1 MENNGELKKTK
12 VEYLK
17 ILTKLMNP
25 SKINQKREKT
35 QNTQKISRALST
47 KEIEFIFKELPPQKK
62 IPGPD
67 HFTVNLIKYLSLI

>member
-35 QNTQKISRALST
+35 QNT
-47 KEIEFIFKELPPQKK
+47 
-62 IPGPD
+62 
-67 HFTVNLIKYLSLI
+67 